1 MSLKETLGVRSHRE
15 DPKMFWFQLTLLCLL
30 SGLICLVVGLL
41 GVGTIWAVLSRVLLC
56 WALICAV
63 LTQAQGRRSRS
74 DLPQTQ
80 VKLENRLLLL
90 AALLS
95 LLDGMLCLLPS
106 GGAPYPAGVAGVALY
121 YIACLSGSRL
131 CKKAPFTSRELALI
145 LACGVL
151 ACVLLIPFVDTVW
164 AALSQG

>member
-1 MSLKETLGVRSHRE
+1 MHLRSANDSGEQVGCFTSSACGLK
-15 DPKMFWFQLTLLCLL
+15 
-30 SGLICLVVGLL
+30 
-41 GVGTIWAVLSRVLLC
+41 
-56 WALICAV
+56 
-63 LTQAQGRRSRS
+63 RR
-74 DLPQTQ
+74 
-80 VKLENRLLLL
+80 ENRLLLL

-121 YIACLSGSRL
+121 YIACLSGPRL
-131 CKKAPFTSRELALI
+131 WKKAPFTSRELALI

-164 AALSQG
+164 AALPQG